1 MDIIKIAVVC
11 ILTSVICKLL
21 DGSSKD
27 FSIYVRIAAGAL
39 IIAVVSIYIS
49 PVVEKINEIFNRT
62 GIGNEYLTILFKAAG
77 ICYVSQFACDVCK
90 DNGENLIA
98 SHAELAGK
106 IALIVISLPLVDNLT
121 EIIINF
127 SGY

>member
-11 ILTSVICKLL
+11 VLTSIICKLL
-21 DGSSKD
+21 DGNSKD
-27 FSIYVRIAAGAL
+27 FSIYVRIAAAAL
-39 IIAVVSIYIS
+39 IIAVVSVYIS

-62 GIGNEYLTILFKAAG
+62 GIENEYLTILFKSAG

-106 IALIVISLPLVDNLT
+106 IALIVISLPLVNNLT

>member
-1 MDIIKIAVVC
+1 MEIIKIAIICV
-11 ILTSVICKLL
+11 LTSVICKLL
-21 DGSSKD
+21 DENSKS
-27 FSIYVRIAAGAL
+27 FSIYVRIAAAAL
-39 IIAVVSIYIS
+39 IIAMVSIYIS
-49 PVVEKINEIFNRT
+49 PVIEKINEIFNQT
-62 GIGNEYLTILFKAAG
+62 GIENEYLTILFKAAG

-98 SHAELAGK
+98 THAELAGK